1 MAAEITQT
9 VGWTQAFI
17 SLAGGMALFLFG
29 IEWLSDSLKKVAGD
43 RMRKIMA
50 AITGNRFLG
59 LTIGAFVTVMMQSS
73 SATTVMLVSFVEAG
87 ILNFRQTLVVI
98 LGADVGTTV
107 TAQLIAFKA
116 TDVGIL
122 MIAMG
127 FTFASFSKKRDWS
140 HAWQSIFGLGL
151 LFFGMK
157 VMIDS
162 MMPMRTYPQF
172 IEVLHQLKNPY
183 IGVLFAAA
191 FTALIHSSAAFVGI
205 VILLAQ
211 QGMIDLT
218 AGIPLILG
226 SNIGTCI
233 TAGMASLKTSR
244 EAKRVALAHVGF
256 KVLGVALFIFWIP
269 GFASLTEWISAPFE
283 VDIARQ
289 IANAH
294 TIFNV
299 VLAAAFFPF
308 TNQIGRWI
316 ERLLPSEEELH
327 PGYLPR
333 VQHLNDQLMSTPAL
347 ALDVARKEVG
357 RMTKIVQKMVSA
369 SIFPFMSE
377 AEHKDTVYPELSLI
391 DGIHMREKK
400 VDFLEEKVSEY
411 LVHLAQQSLSEQQ
424 AGEVMGLMSI
434 VSDLE
439 SMADIVHRD
448 LLRLIEKKKPLGVD
462 FSPEGRNE
470 LERFHLKVV
479 KQLSRLEMAI
489 DETDPEKG
497 RKIMDKMEKYLDLD
511 SQLRALHLKRMVEAR
526 PETLKTHELH
536 MELMDIFKQLNV
548 YAGNIGK
555 VISSWDPQKRTG

>member
-1 MAAEITQT
+1 MAAEAANS
-9 VGWTQAFI
+9 VSWVQAFI
-17 SLAGGMALFLFG
+17 ALSGGMALFLFG
-29 IEWLSDSLKKVAGD
+29 MEWLSDSLKKVAGD
-43 RMRKIMA
+43 RMRSIMS

-59 LTIGAFVTVMMQSS
+59 LSVGALVTIMMQSS
-73 SATTVMLVSFVEAG
+73 SATTVMLVTFVEAG
-87 ILNFRQTLVVI
+87 ILNFRQTLAVI

-116 TDVGIL
+116 TDIGIL
-122 MIAMG
+122 MIAIG

-140 HAWQSIFGLGL
+140 NTWQAIFGLGL

-162 MMPMRTYPQF
+162 MMPLRTYPQF
-172 IEVLHQLKNPY
+172 IEILYQLRNPL

-191 FTALIHSSAAFVGI
+191 FTALIHSSAAFIGI

-211 QGMIDLT
+211 QGLISLPD
-218 AGIPLILG
+218 GIPLILG

-233 TAGMASLKTSR
+233 TAGLASLKASR

-256 KVLGVALFIFWIP
+256 KVLGVGLFIFWIP
-269 GFASLTEWISAPFE
+269 GFASLTEWVSKPFD

-299 VLAAAFFPF
+299 FLAAAFFPF
-308 TNQIGRWI
+308 TNVIGAWI
-316 ERLLPSEEELH
+316 EKLLPNEEDLH

-333 VQHLNDQLMSTPAL
+333 VQHLNEQLLSTPAL
-347 ALDVARKEVG
+347 ALDVARKEVA

-369 SIFPFMSE
+369 SIYPFMSD

-411 LVHLAQQSLSEQQ
+411 LVHLAQKPLTEGQ
-424 AGEVMGLMSI
+424 ASEVMGLVSI

-448 LLRLIEKKKPLGVD
+448 VLRLIDKKKPLGVD

-479 KQLSRLEMAI
+479 KQLSRLELAI

-497 RKIMDKMEKYLDLD
+497 RNIMNKMEKYLDLD
-511 SQLRALHLKRMVEAR
+511 SQLRSLHLKRVVEAR
-526 PETLKTHELH
+526 PETLKTHEVH

-555 VISSWDPQKRTG
+555 VISGWNPDKAI

>member
-1 MAAEITQT
+1 MAAETTNSVSWI
-9 VGWTQAFI
+9 QAFI
-17 SLAGGMALFLFG
+17 ALSGGMALFLFG
-29 IEWLSDSLKKVAGD
+29 MEWLSDSLKKVAGD
-43 RMRKIMA
+43 RMRTIMS

-59 LTIGAFVTVMMQSS
+59 LSVGALVTIMMQSS

-87 ILNFRQTLVVI
+87 ILNFRQTLAVI

-116 TDVGIL
+116 TDIGIL
-122 MIAMG
+122 MIAIG
-127 FTFASFSKKRDWS
+127 FTFASFTKKRDWS
-140 HAWQSIFGLGL
+140 HTWQAIFGLGL

-162 MMPMRTYPQF
+162 MMPLRTYPQF
-172 IEVLHQLKNPY
+172 IEILYQLRNPF

-191 FTALIHSSAAFVGI
+191 FTALIHSSAAFIGI

-211 QGMIDLT
+211 QGLISLT
-218 AGIPLILG
+218 DGIPLILG

-233 TAGMASLKTSR
+233 TAGLASLKSSR

-256 KVLGVALFIFWIP
+256 KVLGVGLFIFWIP
-269 GFASLTEWISAPFE
+269 GFASLTEWVSKPFD
-283 VDIARQ
+283 VNIARQ

-294 TIFNV
+294 TIFNIF
-299 VLAAAFFPF
+299 LAAAFFPF
-308 TNQIGRWI
+308 TNMIGVWI
-316 ERLLPSEEELH
+316 EKLLPSEEELH

-333 VQHLNDQLMSTPAL
+333 IQHLNEQLLSTPAL
-347 ALDVARKEVG
+347 ALDVARKEVA

-369 SIFPFMSE
+369 SIYPFMSD

-411 LVHLAQQSLSEQQ
+411 LVHLAQQQLTEGQ
-424 AGEVMGLMSI
+424 ASEVMGLVSI

-448 LLRLIEKKKPLGVD
+448 VLRLIEKKKPLGVD

-479 KQLSRLEMAI
+479 KQLSRLELAI

-497 RKIMDKMEKYLDLD
+497 RNIMNKMDKYLDLD
-511 SQLRALHLKRMVEAR
+511 SQLRSLHLKRVVEAR
-526 PETLKTHELH
+526 PETLKTHEVH

-555 VISSWDPQKRTG
+555 VISGWNPDKND